1 MSDYKALSKL
11 KNYYLGEDWHVDD
24 PITNY
29 QFNEILVTEIISK
42 YPKQHFSMLLAL
54 NLVVLILNIAI
65 FCGILKF

>member
-1 MSDYKALSKL
+1 MYDYEALEKL
-11 KNYYLGEDWHVDD
+11 KNYYLGKDWYIAD

-42 YPKQHFSMLLAL
+42 YPKSHFSILLSL
-54 NLVVLILNIAI
+54 NLVVLILNVAI

>member
-11 KNYYLGEDWHVDD
+11 KNYYLGEDWYVDD

-42 YPKQHFSMLLAL
+42 YPKSHFYTLLCL
-54 NLVVLILNIAI
+54 NLAVLILNVAI
-65 FCGILKF
+65 FCGSLKF

>member
-11 KNYYLGEDWHVDD
+11 KDYYLGKDWYVDD

-42 YPKQHFSMLLAL
+42 YPKSHFSTLLSL